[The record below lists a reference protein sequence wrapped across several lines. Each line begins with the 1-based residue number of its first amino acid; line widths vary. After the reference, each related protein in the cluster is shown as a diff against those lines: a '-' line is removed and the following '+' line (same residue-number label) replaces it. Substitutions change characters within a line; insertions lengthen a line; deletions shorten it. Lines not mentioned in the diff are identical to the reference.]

1 MGPQCGG
8 DGPGFPC
15 RVFGILSSKLTTL
28 SLHGKAA
35 AAERRYCMHARP
47 RAALIDYLIATW
59 QTAGDRVIDGP
70 RPEDGTDFSSYAAGA
85 SPDIPWYDC
94 CGVVVAGHADHAAAR
109 ADRSQRQVVMRV
121 LCAFPRRAD
130 ATGANHP
137 YCAGTDRGRSCA
149 ARQGHRLRSHLLDR
163 K

>member
-15 RVFGILSSKLTTL
+15 RVFGISSSKLTTL

-35 AAERRYCMHARP
+35 ATERRYCVHARL

-59 QTAGDRVIDGP
+59 QTGGDRVIDGP

-85 SPDIPWYDC
+85 SPFIARYDR
-94 CGVVVAGHADHAAAR
+94 GPLVVAGHADYPCAR
-109 ADRSQRQVVMRV
+109 ADRSQRKAAMRFLRPV
-121 LCAFPRRAD
+121 PWRAD
-130 ATGANHP
+130 APGPDHP
-137 YCAGTDRGRSCA
+137 DLPRTDRAGS
-149 ARQGHRLRSHLLDR
+149 G
-163 K
+163 